1 MSVVTYNRNSFYYKT
16 PQTNNYVNYLDFWN
30 GYYFLP
36 NNNDTLI
43 TLDSSYTHRPDL
55 LAYNLYG
62 ATQLF
67 WVFMLRNPNVIKD
80 PIWDF
85 VPGIQI
91 YVPSKDQ
98 LLGSS

>member
-1 MSVVTYNRNSFYYKT
+1 MTVVTYNRNSFYYKT

-30 GYYFLP
+30 GYYFLA
-36 NNNDTLI
+36 NANDTLI
-43 TLDSSYTHRPDL
+43 TLDASYTHRPDL

-85 VPGIQI
+85 VPGIEI

-98 LLGSS
+98 LIGSS